1 MKYGGFTA
9 QTGKVGSQ
17 TFKVKPVNTLEVHM
31 HRWVTDRR
39 SHCGTAEDF
48 LEVSSSARYLHD
60 RLHEDAVFALPHRS
74 CVTAMV
80 VHCTPCTP
88 MYTRLHNTRSVLLDT
103 AVFRQRVL
111 CIVLLLHV
119 ICSMILLSFAREC
132 TMWHRCNGL
141 LSMVLAPPYA
151 C

>member
-17 TFKVKPVNTLEVHM
+17 TFKVKPVNTLEVHT

-39 SHCGTAEDF
+39 SHRCAAKDF
-48 LEVSSSARYLHD
+48 LEVSPSARHFHD
-60 RLHEDAVFALPHRS
+60 RLHKDAVSALPHRS

-88 MYTRLHNTRSVLLDT
+88 MYTSLHNTRRGLLDT
-103 AVFRQRVL
+103 ALFRQQKL
-111 CIVLLLHV
+111 
-119 ICSMILLSFAREC
+119 EC
-132 TMWHRCNGL
+132 AALFPCCM
-141 LSMVLAPPYA
+141 
-151 C
+151 

>member
-17 TFKVKPVNTLEVHM
+17 TFKVKPVNTLEVHT

-39 SHCGTAEDF
+39 SRRCAAKDF
-48 LEVSSSARYLHD
+48 LEVSPSARHFHD
-60 RLHEDAVFALPHRS
+60 RLHEDAVSALPHRS

-88 MYTRLHNTRSVLLDT
+88 MYTRLHNTRRVLFDT
-103 AVFRQRVL
+103 ALIRQQKL
-111 CIVLLLHV
+111 
-119 ICSMILLSFAREC
+119 EC
-132 TMWHRCNGL
+132 AALFPCCM
-141 LSMVLAPPYA
+141 
-151 C
+151 